1 MKQSNRKD
9 EIDAA
14 RLRLETAKRWAVSA
28 SKNLDAARQDDIH
41 ARAEVQE
48 AEAFLKSKMKAKK
61 KKKVA
66 NACTEIVMHQP
77 ETNVKGEIESKWVT
91 TVIVTGCGIPAGS
104 GVYKQCGFCDGVPK
118 YIKNAEKN
126 GPHVAFMIYRC
137 KVREESRKWYISIVA
152 PNSKTTHLDFISVF
166 SEGYLNNVVSHL
178 CPESC
183 AQLQCV
189 TQQEIKDLN
198 QIEALPRVDG
208 LTFPL
213 KIMNPH

>member
-152 PNSKTTHLDFISVF
+152 PNIAVCYSARNKGSKPDRSPPTGGWLNIS
-166 SEGYLNNVVSHL
+166 
-178 CPESC
+178 
-183 AQLQCV
+183 
-189 TQQEIKDLN
+189 TQDYE
-198 QIEALPRVDG
+198 PS
-208 LTFPL
+208 L
-213 KIMNPH
+213 KVIHGF